1 MGGSSHH
8 QQRRARWLSTFV
20 TNLLLLCTDV
30 LYGGRDGVYQYSNV
44 VSLSTKTADGMDFVL
59 KGVQKEDAFVP
70 EVKATYDNPHF
81 KLVTSLAQASGKVGL
96 ALTGKKVVPGL
107 NVTLSGSLPDVGS
120 GKLGMEYVVPHVSLK
135 AGSTLSAT
143 PLMDVAVTSN
153 VDVKGRDLV
162 VGGQGSYDAAK
173 GLVSSWKVGFGYAA
187 LDYQVAAT
195 FSDKK
200 DVSALIAHSVTPDV
214 TVGAEIV
221 RNLDSAET
229 SMAAGVARRL
239 PSGALQK
246 VKVQHTGIVSVLHEQ
261 TLEGKSKLALSGQF
275 DAKDLSKAPKYG
287 VSVDFKY

>member
-1 MGGSSHH
+1 MAPAPFFGDLGKT
-8 QQRRARWLSTFV
+8 AR
-20 TNLLLLCTDV
+20 DV

-44 VSLSTKTADGMDFVL
+44 VSLSKR
-59 KGVQKEDAFVP
+59 KG
-70 EVKATYDNPHF
+70 
-81 KLVTSLAQASGKVGL
+81 GL
-96 ALTGKKVVPGL
+96 ALTGKKVAWL

-120 GKLGMEYVVPHVSLK
+120 GKLGLEYVVPHVSLK

-153 VDVKGRDLV
+153 VDVKGRDLLWV
-162 VGGQGSYDAAK
+162 DRDPMMLPRGC
-173 GLVSSWKVGFGYAA
+173 
-187 LDYQVAAT
+187 
-195 FSDKK
+195 DKK

-246 VKVQHTGIVSVLHEQ
+246 VKVQHTGIVSVLHDRLWKERA
-261 TLEGKSKLALSGQF
+261 TGAF
-275 DAKDLSKAPKYG
+275 WT
-287 VSVDFKY
+287 V